1 MGNPNYGVNQVNLSA
16 AVFEVKPI
24 RYTPAGLP
32 ALEMVL
38 QHESEVLQAGHQ
50 RRIELTIAAIALG
63 DLALLLADITL
74 GTPMLIKGFL
84 APSRKGSTRLILH
97 IQQVDRQFADPETVV
112 V

>member
-1 MGNPNYGVNQVNLSA
+1 MNQVALSA
-16 AVFEVKPI
+16 TVLDIKPL

-38 QHESEVLQAGHQ
+38 EHDSDVQQAGHQ
-50 RRIELTIAAIALG
+50 RRIQLNVSALALG
-63 DLALLLADITL
+63 DIALLLADITL

-84 APSRKGSTRLILH
+84 APSRKGSSKLIVH
-97 IQQVDRQFADPETVV
+97 IQQADRLPSETGTVV